1 MENQFLPSYTIG
13 TDAYEAVPEVCGYF
27 GKKAVIIGG
36 NKSRAAAEPLLTEA
50 CKGKLELTGSF
61 YYGDDATYENAE
73 ALTRLKEVQD
83 ADMIFAVG
91 GGRAVDTVKKT
102 AGDMNKPVFTFP
114 TLASNCA
121 PVTAVGAYYYP
132 NHSFRSVWY
141 RNRPAFHTFIN
152 TRVIAEAPAE
162 YFWAGI
168 GDALSKQYEVEFSS
182 RGDELNY
189 TRSLGVQLAKN
200 CSAGLLKYGKEAL
213 EAVKQKKVTPAL
225 DYVTQNIIFST
236 GIISNFVPED
246 YNSSLAH
253 ALYNSHTGTP
263 HEGAHLHGAV
273 VVWGVLVLLTMDGQT
288 EERNKL
294 YQFCKDTGLPHKLK
308 DIGLKDAALLVKNAV
323 TKPDLRKVPYAVTEE
338 KILKA
343 VEDLEKLSD
352 CDKK

>member
-1 MENQFLPSYTIG
+1 MMDNQFLPSYTIG

-27 GKKAVIIGG
+27 GKTAVIIGG
-36 NKSRAAAEPLLTEA
+36 NKSRATAEPLLAEA
-50 CKGKLELTGSF
+50 CRGKLELTGSF
-61 YYGDDATYENAE
+61 LYGDDATYENAE
-73 ALTRLKEVQD
+73 ALTRLKEVQE

-132 NHSFRSVWY
+132 NHAFRSVWY

-152 TRVIAEAPAE
+152 TQIIAEAPVE
-162 YFWAGI
+162 YVWAGI

-182 RGDELNY
+182 RDDELTY
-189 TRSLGVQLAKN
+189 ARSLGVQLAKN

-213 EAVKQKKVTPAL
+213 KSVKRKKVGPAL

-263 HEGAHLHGAV
+263 HEGTHLHGAV

-288 EERNKL
+288 EERDNL
-294 YQFCKDTGLPHKLK
+294 YQFCKDTGLPHKLS

-323 TKPDLRKVPYAVTEE
+323 SKPDLKKVPYPVTEE
-338 KILKA
+338 KILNA
-343 VEDLEKLSD
+343 IEALEKLG
-352 CDKK
+352 